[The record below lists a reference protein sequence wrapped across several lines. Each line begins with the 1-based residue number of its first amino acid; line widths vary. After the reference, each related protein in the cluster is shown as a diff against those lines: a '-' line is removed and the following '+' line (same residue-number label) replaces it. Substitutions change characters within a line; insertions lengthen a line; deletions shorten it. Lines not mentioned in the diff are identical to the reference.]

1 MTHRPSV
8 AAAVALLGIVWPAAI
23 AAQDAHYWTYGYGPV
38 GQLTEGTLVGGVEDL
53 SAVYYNPG
61 ALALIEQPRFVIG
74 LTSVQ
79 LAKMKIPAA
88 AGPGL
93 DVDQTIFDIVPSMVA
108 GHLGADRG
116 QADHFAFGFLARHD
130 SDWDLGYTN
139 VQVSGSSPDAM
150 AAFGRSRQRLVEYWV
165 GGTWS
170 RRLKERLAIGVSPFF
185 AYRAQRSRRA
195 LTSEDISTGISTV
208 ESIGREYEYDHV
220 RLLAKA
226 GVAWRP
232 GRWELGA
239 NVTVPGVK
247 LWSDGKSIFNA
258 TVAGETPV
266 PMLSAAAQT
275 GLSAT
280 YHAPWSVGAGAT
292 WRRPRR
298 AIHTTVEWFSH
309 VAEYDILEPDP
320 APVAGS
326 SETIPLTYHGE
337 SRSVVCYGV
346 GLEQHLGGR
355 VILYGGAA
363 HNESAYVANR
373 DTFAAWDLTDVT
385 WGFTFD
391 TGRAKVAFGLGYA
404 WGSKGVQQPLV
415 LPTQTGPPP
424 TLEAQFSRWTISVG
438 ASFKDGP

>member
-8 AAAVALLGIVWPAAI
+8 AAAVALLALASPGVTT
-23 AAQDAHYWTYGYGPV
+23 AQDAHYWTYGYGPV

-74 LTSVQ
+74 LTSVEW
-79 LAKMKIPAA
+79 AKMKIPAA

-93 DVDQTIFDIVPSMVA
+93 DVNQTIFDVVPSMVA
-108 GHLGADRG
+108 GHVGANRG
-116 QADHFAFGFLARHD
+116 QADHFAFGFLSRHD
-130 SDWDLGYTN
+130 SDWDLGYSN
-139 VQVSGSSPDAM
+139 VQVSGSSPDAT
-150 AAFGRSRQRLVEYWV
+150 AGFGRSRQRLVEYWV
-165 GGTWS
+165 GGSWS
-170 RRLKERLAIGVSPFF
+170 HRLNERLAVGVSPFF
-185 AYRAQRSRRA
+185 SFRAQRSRRA
-195 LTSEDISTGISTV
+195 LAREELTAGTSSVS
-208 ESIGREYEYDHV
+208 SIGLENEYNHV

-226 GVAWRP
+226 GIAWRP

-247 LWSDGKSIFNA
+247 LWGNGKSIFNA
-258 TVAGETPV
+258 TVAGETRG
-266 PMLSAAAQT
+266 PMLSASVQR

-280 YHAPWSVGAGAT
+280 YRAPWSVGAGAT
-292 WRRPRR
+292 WRRPRG

-326 SETIPLTYHGE
+326 SETIPITYRGE

-373 DTFAAWDLTDVT
+373 DTFAAWDLTDIT
-385 WGFTFD
+385 GGFTFD

-404 WGSKGVQQPLV
+404 WGAKSIQQPIV
-415 LPTQTGPPP
+415 LPDQTGPPR
-424 TLEAQFSRWTISVG
+424 TDEAKFSRWTISVG
-438 ASFKDGP
+438 ASFKNGR